1 MESTRYSCLILET
14 LKFSRQI
21 FDKYPDIKFHE
32 NPSIGSRIV
41 PCGQRRTGGQ
51 TGLPKPMV
59 DFRNFANAP
68 TDRIK
73 VRQRTSSLHRGE
85 QMNKNY
91 CLLCILSVRNLNTF
105 QPLSWQRTCR
115 SSGGENLTYHSGDS
129 GSIPDEFAWDFSA
142 IFSVFF
148 GIIIV
153 RPLLLG
159 FWYEGYISG
168 RH

>member
-1 MESTRYSCLILET
+1 MKSTRYSCLILET

-21 FDKYPDIKFHE
+21 FDKHPNIKFHE
-32 NPSIGSRIV
+32 NPSSGSQIV
-41 PCGQRRTGGQ
+41 PCGHRRTGGQ
-51 TGLPKPMV
+51 TCLWKPMV
-59 DFRNFANAP
+59 DIRDFANAP
-68 TDRIK
+68 KNCIE
-73 VRQRTSSLHRGE
+73 VRQRTSSLNRGE
-85 QMNKNY
+85 LMNKNY

-115 SSGGENLTYHSGDS
+115 SSGGENLTYYSGDS

-142 IFSVFF
+142 TFSVFI

-159 FWYEGYISG
+159 IWYEGYISG